1 MLRGANQRK
10 CNQRDGIKN
19 KNGGKRNRRFLFV
32 GLNDRSDRG
41 DRAAAAD
48 CGSRC
53 NEIRSVAAHLQE
65 FSKSQPNDQRERNSE
80 GGVDESA
87 AACLDD
93 FVQIHAEA
101 ERDDAGLQ
109 QKSGE
114 VLAIGGG
121 GRGGAAAQKKFGGE
135 RMRDAEAKNNSD
147 GEGDWWRD
155 VTAGG
160 NDQTGEKQGLDED
173 CFKAFAD
180 DLVLHGVCLCSTTTV
195 AVLRCRDLQPLRAS
209 NSRCAFAFGQRCGF
223 NRESGGEPPR
233 SKMFASDHRMSACCD
248 GFGFG
253 ASAAGAAGTSLGD
266 CALCS
271 GEAPPRPVMISA
283 MIFVVRAL
291 LIGKLRS

>member
-80 GGVDESA
+80 CSVDESA
-87 AACLDD
+87 AAGLDD

-109 QKSGE
+109 QKSRE
-114 VLAIGGG
+114 VFGIGG
-121 GRGGAAAQKKFGGE
+121 K

-160 NDQTGEKQGLDED
+160 NDQTGEK
-173 CFKAFAD
+173 
-180 DLVLHGVCLCSTTTV
+180 
-195 AVLRCRDLQPLRAS
+195 
-209 NSRCAFAFGQRCGF
+209 
-223 NRESGGEPPR
+223 
-233 SKMFASDHRMSACCD
+233 
-248 GFGFG
+248 
-253 ASAAGAAGTSLGD
+253 
-266 CALCS
+266 
-271 GEAPPRPVMISA
+271 
-283 MIFVVRAL
+283 
-291 LIGKLRS
+291 